1 MFQVFEMNEVTVG
14 RRGHFWVERAA
25 LSVSQWLTASDPT
38 PSLGAY
44 FMSKNLLEFPLERI
58 CPG

>member
-1 MFQVFEMNEVTVG
+1 MNEVTVG

-38 PSLGAY
+38 PSWGAY
-44 FMSKNLLEFPLERI
+44 FMSKNSLEFLLERI